1 MQKSEGTFET
11 TGGLRL
17 FERSWLPDGDAKG
30 VLVIVHGYAEHSGR
44 YEYVGAWLARRGYAV
59 HALDLRGHGRSEG
72 ERVFVRS
79 FNEYL
84 DDVDAFLAR
93 VRERHAGATPWLLGH
108 SMGGSIVALSA
119 VTRRPGVRGLLLSG
133 AGLKAT
139 SHTPWI
145 VTRIMLLLGRFAP
158 RLRIRKLAAETVSR
172 DPEVVALYDS
182 DPLNFRGKMPAGLVA
197 AMIRAGRV
205 IEQRMDTI
213 DDPLLIMH
221 GTADALTNPEG
232 SQELYRRAASA
243 DKTLKLYEGLYHEIM
258 NEPEKEQVLADIAAW
273 LDARADASSSSES
286 SAAG

>member
-1 MQKSEGTFET
+1 MRKSEGTFEPS
-11 TGGLRL
+11 GGLRL
-17 FERSWLPDGDAKG
+17 FERSWLPDGEPKCAI
-30 VLVIVHGYAEHSGR
+30 VIVHGYAEHSGR
-44 YEYVGAWLARRGYAV
+44 YDYAGGWLAERGYAV

-84 DDVDAFLAR
+84 DDVDAFIAR
-93 VRERHAGATPWLLGH
+93 VRERHGGATPWLLGH

-119 VTRRPGVRGLLLSG
+119 VTRRPDVRGLLLSG

-145 VTRIMLLLGRFAP
+145 VTRIILLLGRFAP
-158 RLRIRKLAAETVSR
+158 RLRLRKLAAADVSR

-197 AMIRAGRV
+197 SMIRAGRV
-205 IEQRMDTI
+205 MEQRMDTV
-213 DDPLLIMH
+213 DGPLLIMH
-221 GTADALTNPEG
+221 GTEDALTNPEG
-232 SQELYRRAASA
+232 SRELYRRAAST
-243 DKTLKLYEGLYHEIM
+243 DKTLKLYEGLFHEIL
-258 NEPEKEQVLADIAAW
+258 NEPEKDQVLADIAGW
-273 LDARADASSSSES
+273 LDARTDTSSSSES